1 MGVYTATLSGTRSRV
16 SGSAGA
22 PLLPMD
28 GARAAELRN
37 HPRPGAALGEGLA
50 RRLGDMPDEL
60 ACRIAGAC
68 EEGPGMP

>member
-1 MGVYTATLSGTRSRV
+1 
-16 SGSAGA
+16 
-22 PLLPMD
+22 MD